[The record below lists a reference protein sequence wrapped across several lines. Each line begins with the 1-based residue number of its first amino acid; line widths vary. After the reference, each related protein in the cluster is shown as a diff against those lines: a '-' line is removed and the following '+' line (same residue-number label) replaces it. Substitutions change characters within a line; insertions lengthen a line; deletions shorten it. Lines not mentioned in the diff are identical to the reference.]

1 MATNDKVWNVYFREK
16 GFSLSLDDLSVSED
30 WEWQCSIPAMVV
42 ETVEKDGKTIPGD
55 QWYNDGDEP
64 DLGEGRAAM
73 LVLQNQRIGLESRY
87 AWEPRK
93 KGEAREPVPVTFNC
107 KLH

>member
-1 MATNDKVWNVYFREK
+1 MATYDKVWNVYFRLPGNETI
-16 GFSLSLDDLSVSED
+16 G

>member
-1 MATNDKVWNVYFREK
+1 MATYDKVWNVYIRLP
-16 GFSLSLDDLSVSED
+16 GNDDDID
-30 WEWQCSIPAMVV
+30 WEWQCSIPALVV
-42 ETVEKDGKTIPGD
+42 ETVEKDGKTFSGD
-55 QWYNDGDEP
+55 PWHNDGVEL

-73 LVLQNQRIGLESRY
+73 QVLQNQRFGLESRY

-93 KGEAREPVPVTFNC
+93 KGDAREPVPVTFNC

>member
-1 MATNDKVWNVYFREK
+1 MATYDKVWNVYFREK
-16 GFSLSLDDLSVSED
+16 EFSED
-30 WEWQCSIPAMVV
+30 WEWQCSIPATVV
-42 ETVEKDGKTIPGD
+42 ETVERYGKTFSGD
-55 QWYNDGDEP
+55 QWYNDGVEP
-64 DLGEGRAAM
+64 DLGEYRAAM

-107 KLH
+107 KLY